1 MTQTTAR
8 ILRADDSTIDEAA
21 KIIASGGIVAYPT
34 DTVYGLGC
42 DPFNAD
48 SVDRLVKLKQRSKG
62 ALPILVDSMQAAR
75 KLGELNRAA
84 TILAGKFWP
93 GPLTLV
99 VPVRVKLPD
108 PITDNSQFVGLRIP
122 RHEIAL
128 KLIGKC
134 KGNIVGTSA
143 NVSGQSSSRT
153 VEDVVVSLGGQ
164 IELVLDGG
172 PSPLGK
178 ESTVAKILGLSVE
191 VLREGAISRE
201 EILKALKSA

>member
-21 KIIASGGIVAYPT
+21 KIVASGGIVAYPT
-34 DTVYGLGC
+34 DTVFGLGC
-42 DPFNAD
+42 DPFSVD

-62 ALPILVDSMQAAR
+62 ALPVLVDSMQAAR
-75 KLGELNRAA
+75 RLGELNRAA

-108 PITDNSQFVGLRIP
+108 PITDSSQFVGLRIP
-122 RHEIAL
+122 KHEIAL

-153 VEDVVVSLGGQ
+153 AEDVVVSLGGQ

-178 ESTVAKILGLSVE
+178 ESTVAKILGLSFE